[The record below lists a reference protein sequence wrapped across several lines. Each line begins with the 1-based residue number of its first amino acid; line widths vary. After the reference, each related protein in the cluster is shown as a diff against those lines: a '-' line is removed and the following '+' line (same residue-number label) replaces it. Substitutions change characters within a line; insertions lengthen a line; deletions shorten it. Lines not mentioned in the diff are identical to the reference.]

1 MDNITTTGDQR
12 TAISTCV
19 SRLKAREPVTKLFG
33 YAGTGKTTIAKMI
46 AEELGGRVA
55 FASYTG
61 KAASVLTRKGCPAQ
75 TIHSM
80 FYQHEG
86 ETKVAGK
93 MQPVFSFVKDK
104 GGMPRAL
111 ILDEVSMVDDA
122 MGADI
127 MSVGIPVLAI
137 GDPAQLPPVKDGGYF
152 TNGQPDVMLTEVIRH
167 DGRVLKLATDVREN
181 GVKAISKREYRDM
194 VSRQIGQSQAV
205 NYDQVLTGR
214 NETRRDKNDTMRFLK
229 GFESGEFIS
238 VGDRIICTANNS
250 TDQVLNG
257 QQFRVLEILEPDDR
271 EYTIES
277 MITLMLECECR
288 PVEESDR
295 KRCPICGWVPEY
307 IPVWVAGF
315 VGERGENWL
324 TKQPFFKRK
333 KAMEATYGYAITVHK
348 SQGSEWGNVL
358 IVNESWCF
366 RKDATRWL
374 YTAITRAQENVMII
388 SGRK

>member
-1 MDNITTTGDQR
+1 
-12 TAISTCV
+12 
-19 SRLKAREPVTKLFG
+19 LFG
-33 YAGTGKTTIAKMI
+33 YAGTGKTTIAKII
-46 AEELGGRVA
+46 AEEFGGNVA

-80 FYQHEG
+80 FYQHMG

-93 MQPVFSFVKDK
+93 MQPVFAFLKDK
-104 GGMPRAL
+104 VALPKAL
-111 ILDEVSMVDDA
+111 ILDEVSMVDDQ

-127 MSVGIPVLAI
+127 MSAGIPILAI

-152 TNGQPDVMLTEVIRH
+152 TDGQPDIMLTDVIRH
-167 DGRVLKLATDVREN
+167 DGRVLRLATDVRQN

-194 VSRQIGQSQAV
+194 VTQKIGRSQAMK
-205 NYDQVLTGR
+205 YDQVLTGR
-214 NETRRDKNDTMRFLK
+214 NETRRNKNDTMRLLK
-229 GFESGEFIS
+229 GLDSGEFIS

-250 TDQVLNG
+250 TDGVLNG
-257 QQFRVLEILEPDDR
+257 QQFRVLDVLGGQDKEYAIDD
-271 EYTIES
+271 
-277 MITLMLECECR
+277 MIMLMLECECR
-288 PVEESDR
+288 TVSEAEESGR
-295 KRCPICGWVPEY
+295 VRCSICGWIPEY

-315 VGERGENWL
+315 IGERGENWL
-324 TKQPFFKRK
+324 AKQSYFKRK

-358 IVNESWCF
+358 VVNESWCF